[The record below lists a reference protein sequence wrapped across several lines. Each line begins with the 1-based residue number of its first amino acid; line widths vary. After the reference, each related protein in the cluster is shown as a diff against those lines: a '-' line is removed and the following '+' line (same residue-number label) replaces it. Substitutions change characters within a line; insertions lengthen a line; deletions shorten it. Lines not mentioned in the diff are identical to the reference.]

1 VIDLGLQED
10 RSQRPLHEN
19 GQQIPHMDDSR
30 SREMF
35 LLEEKAL
42 VLMIKI
48 IDNPEEYKELCDNLQ
63 TIMEDN
69 EMLETR
75 VLSLF
80 QVLIN
85 GIKLEYNQLDYAL

>member
-1 VIDLGLQED
+1 
-10 RSQRPLHEN
+10 
-19 GQQIPHMDDSR
+19 MDDSR